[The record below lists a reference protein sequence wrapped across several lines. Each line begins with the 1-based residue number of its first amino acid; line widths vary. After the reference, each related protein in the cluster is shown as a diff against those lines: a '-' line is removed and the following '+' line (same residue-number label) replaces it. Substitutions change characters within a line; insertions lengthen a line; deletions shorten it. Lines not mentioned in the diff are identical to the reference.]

1 MQGVHM
7 QMLVVALQGAS
18 RLSQCAAE
26 DTAAAFQAQGVM
38 PKCCQ
43 NVAAA
48 AAAPPTGDTIQLDG
62 VQPQELCRITWQ
74 NENNDRHVQV
84 SVNCSASNMM
94 HVGARKA
101 SEAVQVKRSC

>member
-1 MQGVHM
+1 
-7 QMLVVALQGAS
+7 MLVVALQGAS

-62 VQPQELCRITWQ
+62 GTPCIV
-74 NENNDRHVQV
+74 
-84 SVNCSASNMM
+84 
-94 HVGARKA
+94 
-101 SEAVQVKRSC
+101 AVQCPTSRTLQNHLAK